1 MKRMFA
7 GILTVGWVLLVA
19 GATTFTSEAHHGR
32 NYVDAGNNG
41 VCDYSSASCQFVDD
55 DCDGLCDNC
64 GIYHSCDIDN
74 CGNYTDA
81 DGDGICDNYAS
92 NRRHSGRHGHS
103 SGGRGQGC
111 RSGHC

>member
-32 NYVDAGNNG
+32 NYVDAGNND